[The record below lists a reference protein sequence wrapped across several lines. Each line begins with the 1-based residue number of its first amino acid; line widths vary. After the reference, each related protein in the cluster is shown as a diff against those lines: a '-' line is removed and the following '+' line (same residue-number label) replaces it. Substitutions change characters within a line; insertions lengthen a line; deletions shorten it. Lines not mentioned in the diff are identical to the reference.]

1 MIKRALFRVQ
11 PIEQLR
17 KRKRR
22 KKEMQEREE
31 AFKQFVEREKEKW
44 MHKN

>member
-1 MIKRALFRVQ
+1 MLDRIKFRVQ

-31 AFKQFVEREKEKW
+31 AFKRFVEREKGKW

>member
-17 KRKRR
+17 KRKQR
-22 KKEMQEREE
+22 KRDMWERHQQ
-31 AFKQFVEREKEKW
+31 FRKFVERVKGKKAKE
-44 MHKN
+44 